1 MCTDRTLKQH
11 INKYAELAA
20 KISEL
25 EKLKKIESDYIMEEM
40 ETRQTDTFQKLKI
53 VTERLTESV
62 TKKGKE
68 ELKKLYPD
76 EIENY
81 INVSYSKYVNTA
93 NAKKLAQQE
102 GGQNEN

>member
-11 INKYAELAA
+11 ITKYVELAA

-25 EKLKKIESDYIMEEM
+25 EKLKKIEGDYILAEM
-40 ETRQTDTFQKLKI
+40 ETRKTDTFQELKI
-53 VTERLTESV
+53 ITERLTESA

-68 ELKKLYPD
+68 ELKKLYP
-76 EIENY
+76 EKIENY

-93 NAKKLAQQE
+93 NAKKLAQ
-102 GGQNEN
+102 